1 MRRLLPPTHLL
12 RAFMATAQLGSIARA
27 AESLHLTAS
36 AVSKQIGELERWVS
50 LSLFERERKRLVLTE
65 AGQRYLDAVVPILH
79 QLEAAT
85 FELMR
90 SSVGG
95 AGVLH
100 ISVLPTLGDNW
111 LMPHLPEFHARYPG
125 VDLRFSPYLQGEE
138 DLAEASLDCS
148 IRYGSG
154 NWPDMQSDYLG
165 GREIVV
171 IAPPEPLRHH
181 PLRSMD
187 DLRHY
192 TLFHHIITPH
202 AWAVWM
208 KIHGVEGV
216 NALAG
221 PQRTLASSVVSAVST
236 GQGVAIIPECLVRND
251 ITRGALTSPFSP
263 FVHTDGYFLCYPAA
277 SLDHPAFQTFRSW
290 VLTLAEAT
298 LQPSAATASATGS
311 YPTSKIQAAVASN
324 KMPAE

>member
-12 RAFMATAQLGSIARA
+12 RAFLATAQLGSIARA
-27 AESLHLTAS
+27 AESLHLTPS

-50 LSLFERERKRLVLTE
+50 LALFERERKRLLLTE
-65 AGQRYLDAVVPILH
+65 AGQRYLDAVNPILH

-100 ISVLPTLGDNW
+100 LSVLPTLGDSW
-111 LMPHLPEFHARYPG
+111 LMPHLPEFHGQHPG

-138 DLAEASLDCS
+138 DLTEASLDCS

-154 NWPDMQSDYLG
+154 SWTDMQCDYLG

-171 IAPPEPLRHH
+171 IAPPESMRQH

-192 TLFHHIITPH
+192 TLFHHIITPQ

-221 PQRTLASSVVSAVST
+221 PQRTLASSVISAVST

-251 ITRGALTSPFSP
+251 IARGTLASPFPP
-263 FVHTDGYFLCYPAA
+263 FVHTDGYFLCYPEA
-277 SLDHPAFQTFRSW
+277 SLERPAFQAFRSW
-290 VLTLAEAT
+290 LVALAEAT
-298 LQPSAATASATGS
+298 LQPKVTTD
-311 YPTSKIQAAVASN
+311 
-324 KMPAE
+324 